1 MVAQRIC
8 ASSHGKRDESQLMLE
23 SIAQLAAFIC
33 EPFNLNVC
41 RIGAGALGD
50 VLCKQLGKHKWDFSS
65 HALSESGL
73 DALVHLLDK
82 NTTVTELNLQNQKLE
97 RGVITRFV
105 NALAS
110 NPYALRTLKLGG
122 NECRAEGARA
132 IAKLLGGKNS
142 TLTDLDVRD
151 CNLGVAGGRL
161 IGQAL
166 EDNTSLT
173 SLNLSRNQLCGTLWN
188 DPCIDPTSKACVIID
203 QVIAKRSL
211 VATEHLEQRRFEIG
225 ALVECNMG
233 SFRDGTSL
241 YKSGVIEAVDVCLE
255 RSPFTQRIPRMS
267 TKAKFP
273 YQVKLIDES
282 IALVPADADGYIR
295 ASEDI
300 SDDSVAVPKTRFKE
314 YSLAG
319 ITAVTDALVINNTL
333 TALDVSRNAVSPCM
347 DLTIAQ
353 LLKPRQPLS

>member
-233 SFRDGTSL
+233 SFRDGTSCTARCHL
-241 YKSGVIEAVDVCLE
+241 LQRWHLAVQVRCDRGGRCLFGEIAVHAEDPAHEHEGEVPIPGEADRREHRSRARRCRWLHPCE
-255 RSPFTQRIPRMS
+255 R
-267 TKAKFP
+267 
-273 YQVKLIDES
+273 
-282 IALVPADADGYIR
+282 GY
-295 ASEDI
+295 
-300 SDDSVAVPKTRFKE
+300 
-314 YSLAG
+314 L
-319 ITAVTDALVINNTL
+319 
-333 TALDVSRNAVSPCM
+333 
-347 DLTIAQ
+347 
-353 LLKPRQPLS
+353 